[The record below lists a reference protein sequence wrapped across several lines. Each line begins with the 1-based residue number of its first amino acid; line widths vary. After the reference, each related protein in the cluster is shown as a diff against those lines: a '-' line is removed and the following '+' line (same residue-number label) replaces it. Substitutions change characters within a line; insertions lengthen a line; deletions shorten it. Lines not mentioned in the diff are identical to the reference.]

1 MALFL
6 REDDIALV
14 VRMPDAITA
23 VEDVFRQQ
31 GLGKVVNRPRQR
43 VSSESTILH
52 VMSAAAPDL
61 GVMGLKAYSSARGD
75 ARFLAMLYSTE
86 TGELLAVMEAN
97 RLGQIR
103 TGAAS
108 AVAAKYLA
116 RPDAGSVGIIGT
128 GWQARSQVIAVASVR
143 PIALVK
149 CFGRDERRR
158 TAFADEMIQELG
170 AEVAPVDSAEEA
182 VEGADIVITATTSRS
197 PVLFGS
203 WLQPG
208 VHISAIGSN
217 WGNRRELD
225 AEAVGR
231 AQRIVVDDLEQAK
244 VEAGDLIGAVEEGA
258 IDWAR
263 VVELG
268 PIVAGILPGRTSD
281 SETTLFESQGIALED
296 VAAMKLAYD
305 RAREM
310 SVGEPFERNG
320 GIREEGDKGIT
331 YEPKLGR

>member
-14 VRMPDAITA
+14 LRMPEVIAA
-23 VEDVFRQQ
+23 VEEVFREQ

-43 VSSESTILH
+43 VSSEGTILH
-52 VMSAAAPDL
+52 VMSAAVPAL
-61 GVMGLKAYSSARGD
+61 GVMGLKAYSSARGG

-108 AVAAKYLA
+108 AVATKYLA
-116 RPDAGSVGIIGT
+116 RPDAGSIGIIGT
-128 GWQARSQVIAVASVR
+128 GWQARSQVVAVASVR

-149 CFGRDERRR
+149 SFGRDERRR
-158 TAFADEMIQELG
+158 TAFADELIHELG
-170 AEVAPVDSAEEA
+170 GEVAPVDSAEEA
-182 VEGADIVITATTSRS
+182 VEGVDIVITATNARS

-208 VHISAIGSN
+208 MHVNAIGSN
-217 WGNRRELD
+217 WGDRRELD
-225 AEAVGR
+225 TEAVGR

-244 VEAGDLIGAVEEGA
+244 GESGDLIGAVEEGT
-258 IDWAR
+258 IDWTR

-268 PIVAGILPGRTSD
+268 PIVAGIIPGRTSE
-281 SETTLFESQGIALED
+281 SEITLFESQGIALED

-305 RAREM
+305 RAKEM
-310 SVGEPFERNG
+310 GVGEPFKRNG
-320 GIREEGDKGIT
+320 GIMREGDI
-331 YEPKLGR
+331 PVVPR